1 MVERFTL
8 GLVGAPFGLGGFVKI
23 NSLSGEHEHLTRL
36 TTVTIQQD
44 EWERVFEVEASAPL
58 ARGLAIKFK
67 GIDSSEAAKRLGG
80 ARLVSDRSHAAPL
93 QQGEWYIE
101 DLRGLFVRLPDGE
114 TVGRLTDIVEGGGGN
129 LAEIQLQSGELKF
142 IPFRKEFLS
151 DIDLEKG
158 SAVLV
163 AAWVLE

>member
-1 MVERFTL
+1 MIERFTL
-8 GLVGAPFGLGGFVKI
+8 GLVGAPFGLEGFVKI

-36 TTVTIQQD
+36 TIVTIQQD
-44 EWERVFEVEASAPL
+44 RQERVFEVEATAPL
-58 ARGLAIKFK
+58 VRGLAIKFK
-67 GIDSSEAAKRLGG
+67 GIDSPEAAKRLGG
-80 ARLVSDRSHAAPL
+80 ARLVSDRSHAVPL

-101 DLRGLFVRLPDGE
+101 DLRGLTVRLSDGE
-114 TVGRLTDIVEGGGGN
+114 TVGWITDIVEGGGGN

-151 DIDLEKG
+151 DIDIEKG

>member
-36 TTVTIQQD
+36 SIVTLRQEDQ
-44 EWERVFEVEASAPL
+44 ERVFEVEATASL

-67 GIDSSEAAKRLGG
+67 GIDSPEAAQRLGG

-93 QQGEWYIE
+93 QPGEWYIE
-101 DLRGLFVRLPDGE
+101 DLRGLAVRLLDGE
-114 TVGRLTDIVEGGGGN
+114 TVGWISDIVEGGGGN
-129 LAEIQLQSGELKF
+129 LAEIQLQSGECKF
-142 IPFRKEFLS
+142 VPFRKEFLS

-163 AAWVLE
+163 AAWVLA